1 MSSSE
6 SESDAYLNSAPFK
19 KRKVREDDSLSA
31 LLHHSES
38 QFSATS
44 NLDLDGLSFSPMDA
58 DEEAAA
64 SFIAESQVANSEVD
78 DIHQKATCDYFS
90 DSSANI
96 DDESTDLAESVD
108 LAQPTH
114 PTSGYEAGDILADFS
129 KTTDIRAIFAAGVGL

>member
-19 KRKVREDDSLSA
+19 KRKVRDDDSLSA

-78 DIHQKATCDYFS
+78 DIHQKRHTKGKWYI
-90 DSSANI
+90 N
-96 DDESTDLAESVD
+96 T
-108 LAQPTH
+108 
-114 PTSGYEAGDILADFS
+114 
-129 KTTDIRAIFAAGVGL
+129 